1 MKDPWAA
8 STLQKPLEGG
18 RALRH
23 RGPRARACSSCRC
36 IIFLLLQQM
45 TLIQSSIENVEKKCR
60 NQCSFKF
67 RPGYLRHSLGEAR
80 GSLAATLWGKEK
92 KKLDGNF
99 WLIFHEPQD
108 SFRWIPLAPSGLL
121 SMGSSSPP
129 HSTTSSLPIPT
140 LSPWKKWTQSYS
152 VYSSRF
158 IEV

>member
-121 SMGSSSPP
+121 SMGSKLQCIQFKIYR
-129 HSTTSSLPIPT
+129 SLSYF
-140 LSPWKKWTQSYS
+140 LMWHNAEASLKKESNTPL
-152 VYSSRF
+152 
-158 IEV
+158 